1 MDQRVKEILIITQ
14 EESAEVIQQISKIQR
29 FGLSSVNQHGTTNQ
43 QELEKEIGDLLAMI
57 DLLKES
63 GIVSQIGLDSCKMQ
77 KIEKLHKWS
86 NIFV

>member
-1 MDQRVKEILIITQ
+1 MDQKVKEILIILQ

-29 FGLSSVNQHGTTNQ
+29 FGLSSINQHGVTNQ

-63 GIVSQIGLDSCKMQ
+63 GIVSQSSLDSCKMQ